1 MFTKDTPIL
10 DVLRLYPEA
19 REILTAHGMAC
30 IGCMGAA
37 NETIENAARAHDID
51 VDALLKE
58 LNRLEKTA

>member
-1 MFTKDTPIL
+1 MFTKDTPIV

-19 REILTAHGMAC
+19 REVLTKRGMAC

-51 VDALLKE
+51 VESLLTE
-58 LNRLEKTA
+58 LNRLEKAE